1 MSINREQVTHDL
13 SALPKLGLSSKHGAA
28 RIVRELVRPE
38 HMLAEVRSV
47 A

>member
-13 SALPKLGLSSKHGAA
+13 SALAKLGLPSKHGAA
-28 RIVRELVRPE
+28 RIVRDLVRPE
-38 HMLAEVRSV
+38 HMLMEVRSG